1 MTVVAS
7 KLCPQCRGEQ
17 ECTPIPSHSHQ
28 VIPIFTPLFQI
39 SFQFPTR
46 PDTTQ
51 PNPWTTLCL
60 SCSIQRRVE
69 DGVCPSVLGTL
80 TGIRRRPE
88 VRESYRDV
96 ATNRAGDSAIKFLLR
111 IARCFLWQSFGLDRE
126 RSSRDRLHRHLISLP
141 INVPATIA
149 SRRIYI
155 HLLTYSFRHS
165 FSCFIMLLHC
175 HVFFGVPLTGRVIR
189 RFSGESDSL

>member
-1 MTVVAS
+1 MH
-7 KLCPQCRGEQ
+7 P
-17 ECTPIPSHSHQ
+17 HSLSFHQ
-28 VIPIFTPLFQI
+28 VILIFTPLFLI

-46 PDTTQ
+46 PHPAQ
-51 PNPWTTLCL
+51 PMDN
-60 SCSIQRRVE
+60 
-69 DGVCPSVLGTL
+69 SVLFLFHRTKG
-80 TGIRRRPE
+80 RRRSWPNRSRHVDWHSSE
-88 VRESYRDV
+88 VRDRYRDV

-155 HLLTYSFRHS
+155 YTYLLTH
-165 FSCFIMLLHC
+165 LDL
-175 HVFFGVPLTGRVIR
+175 VPPV
-189 RFSGESDSL
+189 S